1 MQRSLISREIP
12 IRPILIPV
20 EKADS
25 PKLLATK
32 VHPARKGTGVHS
44 SAIFDL
50 VEKLVLAMKVVDTC
64 QQSTTP
70 IRNTTVSNPARSA
83 SSCDWGSITAL
94 SAKQFSQRSVQ

>member
-25 PKLLATK
+25 PELLATK

-70 IRNTTVSNPARSA
+70 IRNTTVFESR
-83 SSCDWGSITAL
+83 TFRFL
-94 SAKQFSQRSVQ
+94 V

>member
-25 PKLLATK
+25 PELLATK
-32 VHPARKGTGVHS
+32 VHPARKEPS
-44 SAIFDL
+44 SAFISHFHL

-70 IRNTTVSNPARSA
+70 IRNTTVFESR
-83 SSCDWGSITAL
+83 TFRFL
-94 SAKQFSQRSVQ
+94 V